1 MESDKISEGRVVA
14 FIDIGTNSI
23 RLLLVRI
30 NPNGSYLPLTKQKE
44 TVRLGDKEFIDKI
57 LQPKAIER
65 AVIVCKKFM
74 ELARAYR
81 AEEVIAVATSATRDA
96 SNKVQLL
103 EMLKKEANLEVC
115 TISGIEEAR
124 LIYLG
129 VSSELRLG
137 YLKALFIDIGGG
149 STEVSV
155 GDQRHCYFLD
165 SLNLGAVR
173 LTNMFL
179 QDETEP
185 VSEEQYEQIKDY
197 VRSKSAYV
205 IKELSKY
212 RASCA
217 VGSSGTI
224 ENLARIAFV
233 YLHRTAHESFE
244 KLEFEDLKKIVGAMC
259 ALSLEERRNF
269 PGINAQ
275 RADIIIAGAAIIETF
290 MEELGLSEI
299 KVSKLGLR
307 EGLLID
313 YISKSEFSYMITQMS
328 VRKRSIMQLGLT
340 CNFDEEHAH
349 NVTRLA
355 LELFDSL
362 QALGIYEFREGER
375 ELLEYGSTL
384 HDIGMFLSYDTHQ
397 AHAYHLIRES
407 NLPGF
412 QPEEI
417 EIIANLAY
425 FHRKNIPKKKHPNL
439 IELSKDAVKSIKVL
453 SALLRMAEGLE
464 RSHTG
469 IISHVRFY
477 IASTDSL
484 VLEMHAQRECQ
495 LEIWEV
501 EKQKKYFKK
510 NFGYGLQ
517 SKIIIEQGSEAPLV
531 LEGHAELEEIS
542 KLNFSKSQI
551 GSPDL
556 S

>member
-1 MESDKISEGRVVA
+1 MEPEKTSEGRVVA
-14 FIDIGTNSI
+14 FIDIGTNSV

-30 NPNGSYLPLTKQKE
+30 NPNGSYQPLTKQKE

-57 LQPKAIER
+57 LQSNAMER
-65 AVIVCKKFM
+65 AAIVCKKFV

-81 AEEVIAVATSATRDA
+81 AEEIIAVATSATRDA
-96 SNKVQLL
+96 GNKVQFL

-115 TISGIEEAR
+115 TISGNEEAR

-129 VSSELRLG
+129 VSSGLRLG
-137 YLKALFIDIGGG
+137 YSKALFIDIGGG

-155 GDQRHCYFLD
+155 GDQKQYYFLHSFD
-165 SLNLGAVR
+165 LGSIR

-179 QDETEP
+179 PDEKGPVTE
-185 VSEEQYEQIKDY
+185 ERYEQIKNYIRHHAED
-197 VRSKSAYV
+197 V
-205 IKELSKY
+205 IAEFSKY
-212 RASCA
+212 RIECA

-233 YLHRTAHESFE
+233 YLHKTSHESYE
-244 KLEFEDLKKIVGAMC
+244 KLEYEDLKKIVGAMC
-259 ALSLEERRNF
+259 ALPLEERRKF

-299 KVSKLGLR
+299 RVSKYGLR
-307 EGLLID
+307 EGLLVD

-328 VRKRSIMQLGLT
+328 VRKRSIMQLGLA

-349 NVTRLA
+349 TVTRLA
-355 LELFDSL
+355 LELFDSI
-362 QALGIYEFREGER
+362 QALGIYEFAENER

-384 HDIGMFLSYDTHQ
+384 HDIGTFLSYDTHQ
-397 AHAYHLIRES
+397 THAYHLIRES
-407 NLPGF
+407 NLLGF
-412 QPEEI
+412 QPEEV

-425 FHRKNIPKKKHPNL
+425 FHRKNTPKKKHPNL
-439 IELSKDAVKSIKVL
+439 AGLSGDAVKSVKVL
-453 SALLRMAEGLE
+453 STLLRIAEGLD

-484 VLEMHAQRECQ
+484 VLEMHAQKECQ

-510 NFGYGLQ
+510 IFEYDLQ
-517 SKIIIEQGSEAPLV
+517 PKVVIENEGNSLV
-531 LEGHAELEEIS
+531 LEGVPELEEIPGVEISS
-542 KLNFSKSQI
+542 KN
-551 GSPDL
+551 
-556 S
+556 

>member
-1 MESDKISEGRVVA
+1 MEPEKNPEGRVVA

-30 NPNGSYLPLTKQKE
+30 NPNGSYQPLTKQKE
-44 TVRLGDKEFIDKI
+44 TVRLGDKEFIDRI
-57 LQPKAIER
+57 LQPKAMER
-65 AVIVCKKFM
+65 TVIVCKKFM

-103 EMLKKEANLEVC
+103 EMLKREANLEVC
-115 TISGIEEAR
+115 TISGTEEAR

-129 VSSELRLG
+129 VSSGLRLG
-137 YLKALFIDIGGG
+137 YSKALFIDIGGG

-155 GDQRHCYFLD
+155 GDQKQYYFLD

-179 QDETEP
+179 PDETGP
-185 VSEEQYEQIKDY
+185 VSEEQYEQIKAH
-197 VRSKSAYV
+197 VRRKAADV
-205 IKELSKY
+205 TKELSKY
-212 RASCA
+212 RVGCA
-217 VGSSGTI
+217 IGSSGTI
-224 ENLARIAFV
+224 ENLAKIAFV
-233 YLHRTAHESFE
+233 YLHKTAHESYE
-244 KLEFEDLKKIVGAMC
+244 KLEYEDLKKIIKAMC
-259 ALSLEERRNF
+259 ALPLEERHKF
-269 PGINAQ
+269 PGINSQ
-275 RADIIIAGAAIIETF
+275 RADIIISGAAIIETL
-290 MEELGLSEI
+290 MEELGLSRI
-299 KVSKLGLR
+299 RVSKLGLR
-307 EGLLID
+307 EGLLVD

-349 NVTRLA
+349 TVTRLS
-355 LELFDSL
+355 LELFDSI
-362 QALGIYEFREGER
+362 QALGIYEFKEGER

-384 HDIGMFLSYDTHQ
+384 HDIGTFLSYDTHQ
-397 AHAYHLIRES
+397 THAYHLIRES

-417 EIIANLAY
+417 EFIANLAY
-425 FHRKNIPKKKHPNL
+425 FHRKNTPKKKHPNFSGL
-439 IELSKDAVKSIKVL
+439 DKDAVKSIRVL
-453 SALLRMAEGLE
+453 SALLRIAEGLD

-477 IASTDSL
+477 IASTNTL
-484 VLEMHAQRECQ
+484 VLEMHARRECQ

-510 NFGYGLQ
+510 IFGYSLQ
-517 SKIIIEQGSEAPLV
+517 SKIIIEQDFKTLPV
-531 LEGHAELEEIS
+531 LHEDPESEEILGTENVVKNIS
-542 KLNFSKSQI
+542 INS
-551 GSPDL
+551 D
-556 S
+556 

>member
-1 MESDKISEGRVVA
+1 
-14 FIDIGTNSI
+14 
-23 RLLLVRI
+23 
-30 NPNGSYLPLTKQKE
+30 
-44 TVRLGDKEFIDKI
+44 
-57 LQPKAIER
+57 
-65 AVIVCKKFM
+65 M

-103 EMLKKEANLEVC
+103 EMLKREANLEVC
-115 TISGIEEAR
+115 TISGTEEAR

-129 VSSELRLG
+129 VSSGLRLG
-137 YLKALFIDIGGG
+137 NLKALFIDIGGG

-155 GDQRHCYFLD
+155 GDQVQSYSLY
-165 SLNLGAVR
+165 SLNLGAIR

-179 QDETEP
+179 PDETGP
-185 VSEEQYEQIKDY
+185 VSEQQYEQIKAHIRHKIVD
-197 VRSKSAYV
+197 
-205 IKELSKY
+205 IKRDLSRY
-212 RASCA
+212 SITCSI
-217 VGSSGTI
+217 GSSGTI
-224 ENLARIAFV
+224 ENLAKIAFV
-233 YLHRTAHESFE
+233 YLHKTAHESFE
-244 KLEFEDLKKIVGAMC
+244 KLEYEDLKKIVRAMC
-259 ALSLEERRNF
+259 AMPLEERRSF

-275 RADIIIAGAAIIETF
+275 RADIIISGAAIIETF

-299 KVSKLGLR
+299 RVSKRGLR

-349 NVTRLA
+349 IVTRLA
-355 LELFDSL
+355 LELFDSI
-362 QALGIYEFREGER
+362 QALGVYEFREGER

-384 HDIGMFLSYDTHQ
+384 HDIGTFLSYDTHQ

-407 NLPGF
+407 SLPGF

-425 FHRKNIPKKKHPNL
+425 FHRKNTPKKKNPNL
-439 IELSKDAVKSIKVL
+439 IGLDKDVVKSIRVL
-453 SALLRMAEGLE
+453 SALLRIAEGLD
-464 RSHTG
+464 RSHNG

-510 NFGYGLQ
+510 IFGYNLQ
-517 SKIIIEQGSEAPLV
+517 SKVLIKQDAGVPLV
-531 LEGHAELEEIS
+531 LEGGTELEEIPGIEMS
-542 KLNFSKSQI
+542 SKS
-551 GSPDL
+551 
-556 S
+556 

>member
-1 MESDKISEGRVVA
+1 MEPDKISEGRVVA
-14 FIDIGTNSI
+14 FIDIGTNSV

-129 VSSELRLG
+129 VSSGLRLG

-149 STEVSV
+149 STEVSI
-155 GDQRHCYFLD
+155 GDQSHYYFLN
-165 SLNLGAVR
+165 SLNLGSVR

-179 QDETEP
+179 QDETGP
-185 VSEEQYEQIKDY
+185 VSEEQYEQIKTYIRHKAAD
-197 VRSKSAYV
+197 V
-205 IKELSKY
+205 IKELSKH
-212 RASCA
+212 SVGCA
-217 VGSSGTI
+217 IGSSGTI

-233 YLHRTAHESFE
+233 YLHRTTHESYE
-244 KLEFEDLKKIVGAMC
+244 KLEYDDLKKIVRAMC
-259 ALSLEERRNF
+259 ALPLEERRKF

-275 RADIIIAGAAIIETF
+275 RADIVIAGAAIIETL
-290 MEELGLSEI
+290 MEELELSEI
-299 KVSKLGLR
+299 KVSKFGLR

-349 NVTRLA
+349 TVTRLA
-355 LELFDSL
+355 LELFDSI

-384 HDIGMFLSYDTHQ
+384 HDIGTFLSYDTHQ

-417 EIIANLAY
+417 EIVANLAY
-425 FHRKNIPKKKHPNL
+425 FHRRNFPKKKHPNL
-439 IELSKDAVKSIKVL
+439 MMLTKNVVKSIRAL
-453 SALLRMAEGLE
+453 STLLRIAEGLD

-469 IISHVRFY
+469 VVSHIRFY

-495 LEIWEV
+495 LEMWEV

-510 NFGYGLQ
+510 IFGYTLQ
-517 SKIIIEQGSEAPLV
+517 SKVIIEQGLEAPLV
-531 LEGHAELEEIS
+531 FEGNAEIEET
-542 KLNFSKSQI
+542 
-551 GSPDL
+551 P
-556 S
+556 

>member
-1 MESDKISEGRVVA
+1 MEPNTDSEGRVVA

-30 NPNGSYLPLTKQKE
+30 NPNGSYQSLTKQKE

-57 LQPKAIER
+57 LQPKAMER
-65 AVIVCKKFM
+65 SVIVCKKLM

-81 AEEVIAVATSATRDA
+81 TEEVVAVATSATRDA
-96 SNKVQLL
+96 SNKVQFL

-115 TISGIEEAR
+115 TISGTEEAR

-129 VSSELRLG
+129 VSSGLRLG
-137 YLKALFIDIGGG
+137 YSKALFIDIGGG

-155 GDQRHCYFLD
+155 GDQRQYYFLD

-173 LTNMFL
+173 LTNMFIP
-179 QDETEP
+179 DEIGP
-185 VSEEQYEQIKDY
+185 ISEDQYEQIKLY
-197 VRSKSAYV
+197 VRSQVVNV

-212 RASCA
+212 RVCCA

-233 YLHRTAHESFE
+233 YLHKTAYESYE
-244 KLEFEDLKKIVGAMC
+244 KLEYEDLKKIVKDMC
-259 ALSLEERRNF
+259 SLSLEERRNF
-269 PGINAQ
+269 PGINSQ
-275 RADIIIAGAAIIETF
+275 RADIIISGAAIIDTL
-290 MEELGLSEI
+290 MSELGLSKI
-299 KVSKLGLR
+299 IVSKLGLR
-307 EGLLID
+307 EGLLVD
-313 YISKSEFSYMITQMS
+313 YISKSEFSYMITHMS
-328 VRKRSIMQLGLT
+328 VRKRSIMQLGLA

-349 NVTRLA
+349 IVTNLA
-355 LELFDSL
+355 LELYDSI
-362 QALGIYEFREGER
+362 QTLGIYEFRDGER

-384 HDIGMFLSYDTHQ
+384 HDIGTFISYDTHQ

-425 FHRKNIPKKKHPNL
+425 FHRKNIPKKKHSNL
-439 IELSKDAVKSIKVL
+439 TGLNKDTIKSIRIL
-453 SALLRMAEGLE
+453 SALLRIAESLD

-469 IISHVRFY
+469 IISTVRFY

-484 VLEMHAQRECQ
+484 VLEIHAKRECQ

-501 EKQKKYFKK
+501 EKHKKYFKK
-510 NFGYGLQ
+510 IFGYSIQ
-517 SKIIIEQGSEAPLV
+517 SKVIIEQYP
-531 LEGHAELEEIS
+531 
-542 KLNFSKSQI
+542 
-551 GSPDL
+551 
-556 S
+556 

>member
-1 MESDKISEGRVVA
+1 MEPEKISEGRVVA
-14 FIDIGTNSI
+14 FIDIGTNSV

-44 TVRLGDKEFIDKI
+44 TVRLGDKEFIDRI

-65 AVIVCKKFM
+65 AVVVCKKFM

-103 EMLKKEANLEVC
+103 EMLKMEANLEVC
-115 TISGIEEAR
+115 TISGTEEAR

-129 VSSELRLG
+129 VSSGLRLG
-137 YLKALFIDIGGG
+137 DSKALFIDIGGG

-155 GDQRHCYFLD
+155 GDQTQCYSLH

-179 QDETEP
+179 PDETGP
-185 VSEEQYEQIKDY
+185 VSEEQYEQIKAHIRRKITDIT
-197 VRSKSAYV
+197 KD
-205 IKELSKY
+205 LSRY
-212 RASCA
+212 SVSCSI
-217 VGSSGTI
+217 GSSGTI
-224 ENLARIAFV
+224 ENLAKIAFV
-233 YLHRTAHESFE
+233 YLHKTAHESFE
-244 KLEFEDLKKIVGAMC
+244 KLEYEDLKKIVRAMC
-259 ALSLEERRNF
+259 AIPLEERRNF

-275 RADIIIAGAAIIETF
+275 RADIIISGAAIIETF

-299 KVSKLGLR
+299 RVSKRGLR
-307 EGLLID
+307 EGLLVD

-349 NVTRLA
+349 AVTRLA
-355 LELFDSL
+355 LELFDSI
-362 QALGIYEFREGER
+362 QALGIYEFREGERER

-384 HDIGMFLSYDTHQ
+384 HDIGTFLSYDTHQ

-417 EIIANLAY
+417 EIIANIAY
-425 FHRKNIPKKKHPNL
+425 FHRKNSPKKKHLNL
-439 IELSKDAVKSIKVL
+439 VGLNKDAVKSIRIL
-453 SALLRMAEGLE
+453 SALLRIAEGLD
-464 RSHTG
+464 RSHNG

-484 VLEMHAQRECQ
+484 VLEMHAQSECQ

-510 NFGYGLQ
+510 IFGYNLQ
-517 SKIIIEQGSEAPLV
+517 SKVLIKQDTGVPLV
-531 LEGHAELEEIS
+531 LEGGTELEEIPEIEMS
-542 KLNFSKSQI
+542 SKS
-551 GSPDL
+551 
-556 S
+556 

>member
-1 MESDKISEGRVVA
+1 MVIMKPEKISEGRVVA

-44 TVRLGDKEFIDKI
+44 TVRLGDQGFIDRI

-65 AVIVCKKFM
+65 AVIVCKKFV

-81 AEEVIAVATSATRDA
+81 AEEIIAVATSATRDA
-96 SNKVQLL
+96 SNKVQFL
-103 EMLKKEANLEVC
+103 EMLKREANLEVC
-115 TISGIEEAR
+115 PISGTEEAR

-129 VSSELRLG
+129 VSSGLRLG
-137 YLKALFIDIGGG
+137 NSKALFIDIGGG
-149 STEVSV
+149 STELSI
-155 GDQRHCYFLD
+155 GDQTRYYFLY
-165 SLNLGAVR
+165 SLNLGSIR

-179 QDETEP
+179 PDETGP
-185 VSEEQYEQIKDY
+185 VSEEQYERIKQYIRHKLAD
-197 VRSKSAYV
+197 VTKD
-205 IKELSKY
+205 LSKH
-212 RASCA
+212 RINCSI
-217 VGSSGTI
+217 GSSGTI

-233 YLHRTAHESFE
+233 YLHKTSHENFE
-244 KLEFEDLKKIVGAMC
+244 KLEYEDLRKIVRAMC
-259 ALSLEERRNF
+259 AIPLEERRKF

-290 MEELGLSEI
+290 MEEFGLSEI
-299 KVSKLGLR
+299 RVSKRGLR
-307 EGLLID
+307 EGLLVD

-328 VRKRSIMQLGLT
+328 VRKRSIMQLGLI

-349 NVTRLA
+349 TVTRLA
-355 LELFDSL
+355 LELFDSI
-362 QALGIYEFREGER
+362 QALGIYEFKAGER

-384 HDIGMFLSYDTHQ
+384 HDIGTFLSYDTHQ
-397 AHAYHLIRES
+397 VHAYHLIRES

-425 FHRKNIPKKKHPNL
+425 FHRKNTPKKKHPNL
-439 IELSKDAVKSIKVL
+439 VGLNKEVIKSIRVL
-453 SALLRMAEGLE
+453 SALLRIAEGLD
-464 RSHTG
+464 RSHNG

-510 NFGYGLQ
+510 MFGYDLQ
-517 SKIIIEQGSEAPLV
+517 PKVIIKRDEGVPLA
-531 LEGHAELEEIS
+531 LEGSAELEKIS
-542 KLNFSKSQI
+542 GVEVSSKS
-551 GSPDL
+551 
-556 S
+556 

>member
-1 MESDKISEGRVVA
+1 MEPERISEGRVVA

-30 NPNGSYLPLTKQKE
+30 NPNGSYQPLTKQKE

-57 LQPKAIER
+57 LQLKAMER

-96 SNKVQLL
+96 GNKVQFL
-103 EMLKKEANLEVC
+103 EMLKREANLEVC
-115 TISGIEEAR
+115 TISGNEEAR

-129 VSSELRLG
+129 VSSGLGLG
-137 YLKALFIDIGGG
+137 YSKALFIDIGGG

-155 GDQRHCYFLD
+155 GDQRQYYFLH
-165 SLNLGAVR
+165 SFNLGSIR

-179 QDETEP
+179 PDETGP
-185 VSEEQYEQIKDY
+185 VSEERYEQIKDY
-197 VRSKSAYV
+197 IRHKAADI

-212 RASCA
+212 RIECA
-217 VGSSGTI
+217 IGSSGTI

-233 YLHRTAHESFE
+233 FLHKTAHESYE
-244 KLEFEDLKKIVGAMC
+244 KLEYEDLKKIVQAMC
-259 ALSLEERRNF
+259 ALPLEERRKF
-269 PGINAQ
+269 PGINSQ
-275 RADIIIAGAAIIETF
+275 RADIILAGAAIIETF
-290 MEELGLSEI
+290 MEELGLSDI
-299 KVSKLGLR
+299 RVSKCGLR
-307 EGLLID
+307 EGLLVD
-313 YISKSEFSYMITQMS
+313 YISKSEFSYMVTHMS

-349 NVTRLA
+349 IVTRLA
-355 LELFDSL
+355 LELFDSI
-362 QALGIYEFREGER
+362 QALEIYEFREEDR

-384 HDIGMFLSYDTHQ
+384 HDIGTFLSYDTHQ
-397 AHAYHLIRES
+397 THAYHLIRES

-412 QPEEI
+412 QLEEI
-417 EIIANLAY
+417 EVIANLAY

-439 IELSKDAVKSIKVL
+439 AGLNKDTVKSIRVL
-453 SALLRMAEGLE
+453 SALLRIAEGLD

-469 IISHVRFY
+469 VISHVRFY
-477 IASTDSL
+477 IASTDTL

-501 EKQKKYFKK
+501 EKQKKYFMKI
-510 NFGYGLQ
+510 FGYNLQ
-517 SKIIIEQGSEAPLV
+517 SKVIIEKDGKQQERSSLV
-531 LEGHAELEEIS
+531 FEGITELEEMPEVKVSS
-542 KLNFSKSQI
+542 KN
-551 GSPDL
+551 
-556 S
+556 

>member
-1 MESDKISEGRVVA
+1 MEPEKNSEGRVVA

-30 NPNGSYLPLTKQKE
+30 NPNGSYIPLTRQKE
-44 TVRLGDKEFIDKI
+44 TVRLGDKEFIDRI

-65 AVIVCKKFM
+65 TAIVCKKFM

-103 EMLKKEANLEVC
+103 ETLKKEANLEVC
-115 TISGIEEAR
+115 TISGTEEAR

-137 YLKALFIDIGGG
+137 CLQAIFIDIGGG

-155 GDQRHCYFLD
+155 GDQRHCYFID

-179 QDETEP
+179 QNETEP

-197 VRSKSAYV
+197 VRHKSANV

-212 RASCA
+212 RINCA
-217 VGSSGTI
+217 IGSSGTI

-233 YLHRTAHESFE
+233 YQHRTERESFE
-244 KLEFEDLKKIVGAMC
+244 KLEFEALKDIVRAMC
-259 ALSLEERRNF
+259 ALPLEERRNF
-269 PGINAQ
+269 PGINSQ
-275 RADIIIAGAAIIETF
+275 RADIIIAGAAIIETL
-290 MEELGLSEI
+290 MEELGFSEI

-307 EGLLID
+307 EGLLVD

-349 NVTRLA
+349 IVTRLA
-355 LELFDSL
+355 LELFDSIQTL
-362 QALGIYEFREGER
+362 EIYEFREGER

-425 FHRKNIPKKKHPNL
+425 FHRKNTPKKKHPNL
-439 IELSKDAVKSIKVL
+439 TELSKNAVKSIKVL
-453 SALLRMAEGLE
+453 STLLRIAEGLD
-464 RSHTG
+464 RSHAG
-469 IISHVRFY
+469 IVSHIRLY
-477 IASTDSL
+477 IASADSL
-484 VLEMHAQRECQ
+484 VLEIHARRECQ

-501 EKQKKYFKK
+501 EKQTKYFKK
-510 NFGYGLQ
+510 IFGYILQ
-517 SKIIIEQGSEAPLV
+517 PKVLIEQSLEASLV
-531 LEGHAELEEIS
+531 LEGQAGLEGTH
-542 KLNFSKSQI
+542 N
-551 GSPDL
+551 
-556 S
+556 

>member
-1 MESDKISEGRVVA
+1 MEPEKISEGRVVA
-14 FIDIGTNSI
+14 FIDIGTNSV

-44 TVRLGDKEFIDKI
+44 TVRLGDGEFIDRI
-57 LQPKAIER
+57 LQPRAIER
-65 AVIVCKKFM
+65 AVVVCKKFM

-115 TISGIEEAR
+115 TISGTEEAR

-129 VSSELRLG
+129 VSSGLRLG
-137 YLKALFIDIGGG
+137 NSKALFIDIGGG
-149 STEVSV
+149 STEISV
-155 GDQRHCYFLD
+155 GDQAQYYSLH

-179 QDETEP
+179 PDETGT
-185 VSEEQYEQIKDY
+185 VSEERYEQIKEH
-197 VRSKSAYV
+197 VRRKLAD
-205 IKELSKY
+205 IRRDLSRY
-212 RASCA
+212 SMNCSI
-217 VGSSGTI
+217 GSSATI
-224 ENLARIAFV
+224 ENLAKVAFV
-233 YLHRTAHESFE
+233 YLHKTAHENFE
-244 KLEFEDLKKIVGAMC
+244 KLEYEDLKKIVRAMC
-259 ALSLEERRNF
+259 AIPLEERRRF
-269 PGINAQ
+269 PGINAP
-275 RADIIIAGAAIIETF
+275 RADIIISGAAIIETF

-299 KVSKLGLR
+299 RVSKRGLR
-307 EGLLID
+307 EGLLVD

-349 NVTRLA
+349 TVTRLA
-355 LELFDSL
+355 LELFDSI

-384 HDIGMFLSYDTHQ
+384 HDIGTFLSYDTHQ
-397 AHAYHLIRES
+397 AYAYHLIRES

-425 FHRKNIPKKKHPNL
+425 FHRKNTPKKKHPNL
-439 IELSKDAVKSIKVL
+439 VGFNKEVVKSIRVL
-453 SALLRMAEGLE
+453 SGLLRIAEGLD
-464 RSHTG
+464 RSHNG

-484 VLEMHAQRECQ
+484 VLEMHAERECQ

-510 NFGYGLQ
+510 MFGYNLH
-517 SKIIIEQGSEAPLV
+517 SKVLIKQDIGVPLV
-531 LEGHAELEEIS
+531 LEGGAELEEIS
-542 KLNFSKSQI
+542 GIEMSSKS
-551 GSPDL
+551 
-556 S
+556 

>member
-1 MESDKISEGRVVA
+1 MEPEKTSEGRVVA
-14 FIDIGTNSI
+14 FIDIGTNSV

-30 NPNGSYLPLTKQKE
+30 NPNGSYQPLTKQKE
-44 TVRLGDKEFIDKI
+44 TVRLGDKEFIDRI
-57 LQPKAIER
+57 LQPNAIER

-115 TISGIEEAR
+115 PISGTEEAR

-129 VSSELRLG
+129 VSSGLRLG
-137 YLKALFIDIGGG
+137 NSKALFIDIGGG

-155 GDQRHCYFLD
+155 GDQEQYYFLD
-165 SLNLGAVR
+165 SLNLGSIR

-179 QDETEP
+179 PDENGP
-185 VSEEQYEQIKDY
+185 VSEEQYEQIKAHIRRKAED
-197 VRSKSAYV
+197 V
-205 IKELSKY
+205 IKEVSRY
-212 RASCA
+212 PVSFAI
-217 VGSSGTI
+217 GSSGTI

-233 YLHRTAHESFE
+233 YLHKTAHESYE
-244 KLEFEDLKKIVGAMC
+244 KLEYEDLKKIIRAMSS
-259 ALSLEERRNF
+259 LSVEERRKF
-269 PGINAQ
+269 PGINSQ
-275 RADIIIAGAAIIETF
+275 RADIIISGAAIIETF

-299 KVSKLGLR
+299 MVSKFGLR

-313 YISKSEFSYMITQMS
+313 YISKSEFSYLITQMS

-349 NVTRLA
+349 TVTRLA
-355 LELFDSL
+355 LELFDSI
-362 QALGIYEFREGER
+362 QALGIYDFSEKER

-384 HDIGMFLSYDTHQ
+384 HDIGTFLSYDTHQ
-397 AHAYHLIRES
+397 THAYHLIRES
-407 NLPGF
+407 NPPGF
-412 QPEEI
+412 QPEEV

-425 FHRKNIPKKKHPNL
+425 FHRKNVPKKKHPNFAGL
-439 IELSKDAVKSIKVL
+439 DKEIIKSIKVL
-453 SALLRMAEGLE
+453 STLLRIAEGLD

-469 IISHVRFY
+469 IVSHVRVY
-477 IASTDSL
+477 IASTNNL
-484 VLEMHAQRECQ
+484 VLEMHAQQECQ

-510 NFGYGLQ
+510 IFGYSIQ
-517 SKIIIEQGSEAPLV
+517 PKILIEQKADVPLA
-531 LEGHAELEEIS
+531 LEGNAELEEIS
-542 KLNFSKSQI
+542 GVEVLKN
-551 GSPDL
+551 
-556 S
+556 

>member
-1 MESDKISEGRVVA
+1 MEPEKNSEGRVVA

-30 NPNGSYLPLTKQKE
+30 NPNGSYIPLTRQKE
-44 TVRLGDKEFIDKI
+44 TVRLGDKEFIDRI

-65 AVIVCKKFM
+65 TAIVCKKFM

-103 EMLKKEANLEVC
+103 ETLKKEANLEVC
-115 TISGIEEAR
+115 TISGTEEAR

-137 YLKALFIDIGGG
+137 CLQAIFIDIGGG

-155 GDQRHCYFLD
+155 GDQRHCYFID

-179 QDETEP
+179 QNETEP

-197 VRSKSAYV
+197 VRHKSANV

-212 RASCA
+212 RINCA
-217 VGSSGTI
+217 IGSSGTI

-233 YLHRTAHESFE
+233 YQHRTERESFE
-244 KLEFEDLKKIVGAMC
+244 KLEFEALKDIVRAMC
-259 ALSLEERRNF
+259 ALPLEERRNF
-269 PGINAQ
+269 PGINSQ

-307 EGLLID
+307 EGLLVD

-349 NVTRLA
+349 IVTRLA
-355 LELFDSL
+355 LELFDSIQTL
-362 QALGIYEFREGER
+362 EIYEFKEGER

-425 FHRKNIPKKKHPNL
+425 FHRKNTPKKKHPNL
-439 IELSKDAVKSIKVL
+439 TELSKNAVKSIKVL
-453 SALLRMAEGLE
+453 STLLRIAEGLD
-464 RSHTG
+464 RSHAG
-469 IISHVRFY
+469 IVSHIRLY
-477 IASTDSL
+477 IASADSL
-484 VLEMHAQRECQ
+484 VLEIHARRECQ

-501 EKQKKYFKK
+501 EKQTKYFKK
-510 NFGYGLQ
+510 IFGYILQ
-517 SKIIIEQGSEAPLV
+517 PKVLIEQSLEASLV
-531 LEGHAELEEIS
+531 LEGQAGLEGTH
-542 KLNFSKSQI
+542 N
-551 GSPDL
+551 
-556 S
+556 

>member
-1 MESDKISEGRVVA
+1 MEPEKISEGRVVA
-14 FIDIGTNSI
+14 FIDIGTNSV

-30 NPNGSYLPLTKQKE
+30 NPNGSYQPLTKQKE

-57 LQPKAIER
+57 LQPKAMER

-96 SNKVQLL
+96 SNKVQFL
-103 EMLKKEANLEVC
+103 EMLKREANLEVC
-115 TISGIEEAR
+115 TISGSEEAR

-129 VSSELRLG
+129 VSSGLRLG
-137 YLKALFIDIGGG
+137 YSKALFIDIGGG

-155 GDQRHCYFLD
+155 GDQRQYYFLHSFD
-165 SLNLGAVR
+165 LGSIR

-179 QDETEP
+179 PDETGP
-185 VSEEQYEQIKDY
+185 VSEERYEQIKDY
-197 VRSKSAYV
+197 IRHKAADI

-212 RASCA
+212 RIECA
-217 VGSSGTI
+217 IGSSGTI

-233 YLHRTAHESFE
+233 YLHKTAHESYE
-244 KLEFEDLKKIVGAMC
+244 KLEYEDLKKIIRAMC
-259 ALSLEERRNF
+259 ALSLEERRKF
-269 PGINAQ
+269 PGINSQ
-275 RADIIIAGAAIIETF
+275 RADIILAGAAIIEIF

-299 KVSKLGLR
+299 RASKFGLR
-307 EGLLID
+307 EGLLVD

-328 VRKRSIMQLGLT
+328 VRKRSVMQLGLI

-349 NVTRLA
+349 IVTKLA
-355 LELFDSL
+355 LELFDSI
-362 QALGIYEFREGER
+362 QALGIYEFRDGER

-384 HDIGMFLSYDTHQ
+384 HDIGTFLSYDTHQ
-397 AHAYHLIRES
+397 AHAYHLIKES
-407 NLPGF
+407 SLPGF

-417 EIIANLAY
+417 EVIANLAY
-425 FHRKNIPKKKHPNL
+425 FHRKNTPKKKHPNL
-439 IELSKDAVKSIKVL
+439 AGLNRDAIKSIRVL
-453 SALLRMAEGLE
+453 SALLRIAEGLD

-510 NFGYGLQ
+510 IFGYNLQ
-517 SKIIIEQGSEAPLV
+517 SKVIIEQDEGTSLV
-531 LEGHAELEEIS
+531 LEGITELEEVSGVEIS
-542 KLNFSKSQI
+542 SKN
-551 GSPDL
+551 
-556 S
+556 